1 MYTLI
6 VSVDRTGCR
15 SHIHLVDEDGRR
27 AHSTRTMQA
36 ALDWL
41 TGLGEFSVTAITDVG
56 PELFLIEPCEGL
68 QLTLPAY
75 SLRRA
80 FKGRC
85 CDPPPLP
92 GLRPDPTRAA
102 RVLEA
107 QQNAVAERRHRRR
120 NWNRRAADPA
130 VDDATR

>member
-1 MYTLI
+1 MFTLI
-6 VSVDRTGCR
+6 VCTDGDKQR
-15 SHIHLVDEDGRR
+15 STIHLVDEDGRR
-27 AHSTRTMQA
+27 AHSTETMQA
-36 ALDWL
+36 ALNWL
-41 TGLGEFSVTAITDVG
+41 TGLGEFSVTAITDAG

-80 FKGRC
+80 FTGRC

-102 RVLEA
+102 RILDEL
-107 QQNAVAERRHRRR
+107 QNANAARRR
-120 NWNRRAADPA
+120 RRDRWLRRATGAAADAGP
-130 VDDATR
+130 R